1 MEAYPSP
8 VVEVNRAVAHGR
20 AYGPDAGLAIV
31 DAVSANPSLTGTSLA
46 GGVRGDLLERRGD
59 DEAAAAAF
67 REAAGQT
74 GNEAERQLLL
84 RRATKCFPES
94 V

>member
-20 AYGPDAGLAIV
+20 AYGPDAGLMIV
-31 DAVSANPSLTGTSLA
+31 DAVSQDASLA
-46 GGVRGDLLERRGD
+46 GTALVGGVRGDLLERRGD
-59 DEAAAAAF
+59 HEAAAAAF
-67 REAAGQT
+67 REAAEQT
-74 GNEAERQLLL
+74 RNEAERQLLL
-84 RRATKCFPES
+84 RRATRGSSES